1 MRRITLPAVALAA
14 SFAIAA
20 AMHAAAE
27 AVTEGPPSGSGNA
40 PPSFRLNYIGH
51 QLVPNKTRFNGTTVG
66 GLSSLDYDP
75 ASGRYLAVSDDRS
88 KFNPAR
94 FYELSL
100 DLARFTRSATP
111 GMDGVTFHSVTTIQ
125 RTMAPFS
132 LMARST
138 RKACAWTPR
147 AIKYIGVMKATAALR
162 APETRQCAK

>member
-1 MRRITLPAVALAA
+1 MRRITLTAVALAA

-20 AMHAAAE
+20 ATHAAAE
-27 AVTEGPPSGSGNA
+27 AVTGNA

-100 DLARFTRSATP
+100 DLARFTRSAAP
-111 GMDGVTFHSVTTIQ
+111 GMDGVTFHSVTTIN
-125 RTMAPFS
+125 
-132 LMARST
+132 ARW
-138 RKACAWTPR
+138 RRLP
-147 AIKYIGVMKATAALR
+147 
-162 APETRQCAK
+162 